1 MTEAGEEARTK
12 IRAALGPAEPDP
24 GLRARVIA
32 SMPIEPG
39 AGPRWQWAAG
49 VVAVLLAVMIVAGLV
64 FVRQRTPAQPAAAGH
79 LVGSLNMTTQLDFR
93 CSLPVQAYLSEA
105 RISLPDGG
113 VTVDQVQTQGK
124 GSPVYGSVYASGKWL
139 PVPRAWL
146 SPDGRSYAYVT
157 STTGVPGQAQAAAVY
172 VHDVARGTDRKLW
185 SGTGYTQMIGWGPGG
200 VYFAL
205 QPVDAGKGPS
215 VATEVWVV
223 DPSSPG
229 AAHRVGPN
237 PPPPAPAPNEAVVP
251 PFQFGTRI
259 AGGAAWTVRP
269 GAPQGPMPAVG
280 GGIVLTPSQ
289 VLRMDLKDGSLSAWF
304 TAPDGTNLSI
314 AGMDQQGHPILL
326 ISTNPKAAL
335 MTPPSS
341 GPAVKVPPEMMYP
354 PPPRVLLL
362 TGANQTVEISNGSD
376 SAFRPTSAFGDS
388 HGIWFASPGTLWL
401 YRHGSLAR
409 VADIPASLFP
419 LPTPL
424 PNAPTP
430 PPNYTKPAAPPGYP
444 IGVPLNLLGPC
455 V

>member
-1 MTEAGEEARTK
+1 MEEGDETRTK
-12 IRAALGPAEPDP
+12 IRAAIGPAEPDP
-24 GLRARVIA
+24 GLRARVIE

-39 AGPRWQWAAG
+39 GAPRWQWAAG
-49 VVAVLLAVMIVAGLV
+49 GAAVLLAVMIVAGLV
-64 FVRQRTPAQPAAAGH
+64 FVRQRTPGQPAAAGH

-93 CSLPVQAYLSEA
+93 CTLPVQAYLSEA

-113 VTVDQVQTQGK
+113 VTVDQAQTQGK
-124 GSPVYGSVYASGKWL
+124 GTPVYGGVYVNGKWL

-146 SPDGRSYAYVT
+146 SSDGRSYAYVT
-157 STTGVPGQAQAAAVY
+157 STTGVPGQAQTAAVY

-205 QPVDAGKGPS
+205 QQMDAGKGPS

-223 DPSSPG
+223 DPASPS

-237 PPPPAPAPNEAVVP
+237 PPQAAPAPNEAFMP
-251 PFQFGTRI
+251 MFQFGTRI
-259 AGGAAWTVRP
+259 AGGAAWTVKP
-269 GAPQGPMPAVG
+269 GASQGPIPPG
-280 GGIVLTPSQ
+280 GGSVVVTPSQ

-304 TAPDGTNLSI
+304 TAPDGTSLSI
-314 AGMDQQGHPILL
+314 AGTDQQGRPILF
-326 ISTNPKAAL
+326 IRTNPKAVL
-335 MTPPSS
+335 MTPANS
-341 GPAVKVPPEMMYP
+341 GAAVKEPPEVMYP

-376 SAFRPTSAFGDS
+376 SAFRPLSASGDT

-401 YRHGSLAR
+401 YRHGSLAK

-419 LPTPL
+419 LPTPP

-430 PPNYTKPAAPPGYP
+430 PPNYTKPAPPPGYP
-444 IGVPLNLLGPC
+444 VGVSLNLLGPC
-455 V
+455 L